1 MFIKRSKYEELI
13 DSVEKLTK
21 EINDSKAVIE
31 SYKKQE
37 RNSDDRLSSA
47 LTYINNYLENNFDF
61 ICCNKL
67 RNFVR
72 GQVNLL
78 IGFCNGDESASI
90 KEFNTS
96 DKELAF
102 SIEQLIVNAST
113 LDSYL
118 SAEGLTIRKK

>member
-47 LTYINNYLENNFDF
+47 LTYINNYLENDFDF
-61 ICCNKL
+61 IYCNKL

-78 IGFCNGDESASI
+78 IGFCTGDESTPI